1 MRRTRPGGEQAV
13 QIEVIDTPEL
23 GDRTYLVHDGDQAVV
38 VDPQRDA
45 ERVAGLARRLQVRI
59 SLVAETHIHN
69 DYVTGGYHLAR
80 SAAAGYAV
88 NADDVVDFDRLGVRD
103 ADLLQA
109 GSLVITVIA
118 TPGHT
123 PTHLAYAVTDLAAP
137 RLPPAVFTGGSL
149 LFGSVGRT
157 DLVDPARTRE
167 LALAQFWS
175 ARRLAAELTG
185 AATVH
190 PTHGFGSFC
199 SSGPAAGGRDSTIER
214 ERARNDALTEP
225 DEQVF
230 ADRLVAGL
238 MPYPRYYRYMAPLNR
253 QGPGPADLTDPDPVS
268 PRRLGARIAAG
279 EWVIDL
285 RERAAFAADH
295 LAGTVGLELGSLFA
309 TYAGWLIPW
318 GAPLTLLG
326 QTRDQV
332 REAQLQLARIGI
344 GRPVGAA
351 VGDLDVIGAGLSR
364 TRYDRVPLSRVPAPS
379 PGQVV
384 LDVRAAD
391 EYASGHLDGAR
402 NLPIGELPGRL
413 AEIPGG
419 RIWVHCQAGYR
430 AGIAASLLDRAGR
443 DVVLVDDDF
452 ARASRSPRVPRA
464 RPAPA
469 GQAWQHR

>member
-1 MRRTRPGGEQAV
+1 V

-23 GDRTYLVHDGDQAVV
+23 GDRTYLIHDGDQAVV
-38 VDPQRDA
+38 IDPQRDA
-45 ERVAGLARRLQVRI
+45 ERVTRLARALGVRI

-80 SAAAGYAV
+80 SVVAGYAV
-88 NADDVVDFDRLGVRD
+88 NADDEVDFDRLGVRD
-103 ADLLQA
+103 ADELRA

-137 RLPPAVFTGGSL
+137 GQPPAVCTGGSL

-157 DLVDPARTRE
+157 DLIDPARTRE
-167 LALAQFWS
+167 LAVAQFRS

-199 SSGPAAGGRDSTIER
+199 SSGPPVGGGDSTIDR

-225 DEQVF
+225 DEQAF

-238 MPYPRYYRYMAPLNR
+238 TPYPRYYQHMAPLNR
-253 QGPGPADLTDPDPVS
+253 QGPGPADLADPPPVS
-268 PRRLGARIAAG
+268 PRLLGARIAAG

-285 RERAAFAADH
+285 RDRAAFAADH
-295 LAGTVGLELGSLFA
+295 LTGTAGIELGSQFA
-309 TYAGWLIPW
+309 TYVGWLIPW
-318 GAPLTLLG
+318 GAPLTLVG
-326 QTRDQV
+326 PTREHL

-344 GRPVGAA
+344 GRPAGAA
-351 VGDLDVIGAGLSR
+351 VGDLDVIGAGLPR
-364 TRYDRVPLSRVPAPS
+364 TGYERVSFASVPPPS
-379 PGQVV
+379 GGQVV

-391 EYASGHLDGAR
+391 EYARGHLYGAR
-402 NLPIGELPGRL
+402 HLPIGELPGRL
-413 AEIPGG
+413 AEIPDG
-419 RIWVHCQAGYR
+419 RVWVHCQAGYR

-452 ARASRSPRVPRA
+452 SRSARAVPA
-464 RPAPA
+464 A
-469 GQAWQHR
+469 